1 MSKADVDA
9 AVKAAKD
16 AFKLGSPWRKADA
29 TTRGALLNRLAD
41 LIERDAA
48 YIAALES
55 IDNGKPYQIALHV
68 DVPASVSTL
77 RYYAGWPDKIHG
89 KVLPVSGDF
98 ISYTRHEP
106 VGVAGQIIP
115 WNFPLLMMAWKL
127 GPALAAGCTVVM
139 KVIETRY

>member
-1 MSKADVDA
+1 MGA
-9 AVKAAKD
+9 
-16 AFKLGSPWRKADA
+16 PWRKADP
-29 TTRGALLNRLAD
+29 THRGALLNRLAD
-41 LIERDAA
+41 LIERDTD

-55 IDNGKPYQIALHV
+55 IDNGKPYQIARAV
-68 DVPASVSTL
+68 DVPGSVATL

-89 KVLPVSGDF
+89 KVLPVGGDY

-139 KVIETRY
+139 KVSYFEYKVFSFEI